1 MLNWLKNK
9 VSQSLAEITKAL
21 ERLRLLGPRQNEE
34 PDEDQLDVEE
44 AELTETEETDDTEF
58 DDDEEN
64 SSQEE
69 ETIIAPRSPQVIY
82 YPGRITQI
90 GTIRPVSQA
99 VSPQRL
105 NRNREAAQGNV
116 GSDEV
121 VPATVVEVD
130 HTIRV
135 AAFPKVRITSPER
148 LFSLSELTNADDS
161 AITPKQPG
169 VTINELGG
177 DDISDDI
184 PQEGFA
190 KLDDDLFSWVAR
202 QINDS
207 KRTLPKTEEPEEQE
221 DAGTSVDDDDSQEA
235 GVGGA
240 DSSPEDNTT
249 QETEEENTNTLPVE
263 SDAPEI
269 DETAISESEDSEEER
284 E

>member
-1 MLNWLKNK
+1 MLNWLKNN
-9 VSQSLAEITKAL
+9 VSQVRDKVTKVL
-21 ERLRLLGPRQNEE
+21 ERLLSIGPRQNEE
-34 PDEDQLDVEE
+34 PDEGQLDAEE
-44 AELTETEETDDTEF
+44 AELIETEETDNKEI
-58 DDDEEN
+58 DDDEEK

-69 ETIIAPRSPQVIY
+69 ENIIASRSPQVID
-82 YPGRITQI
+82 YPGRITQTGI
-90 GTIRPVSQA
+90 IRSVSQT
-99 VSPQRL
+99 VPPQRL
-105 NRNREAAQGNV
+105 NRNRETAQENV

-121 VPATVVEVD
+121 VQTTVVEVD

-135 AAFPKVRITSPER
+135 AAFPKVQITSPER
-148 LFSLSELTNADDS
+148 LFSLSELTNADNS

-169 VTINELGG
+169 VTINELEGN
-177 DDISDDI
+177 DISDDI

-207 KRTLPKTEEPEEQE
+207 KRTLPKAEEPEEQE
-221 DAGTSVDDDDSQEA
+221 DAGTSVDDDDSREA
-235 GVGGA
+235 EVEGT

-249 QETEEENTNTLPVE
+249 QETEEENADTLPVK